1 MLQTKK
7 KNVHPSKLQDHD
19 LRSISYVLS
28 TCICAVTVIVFG
40 STTKSNYLDVVQTS
54 DLHFPAGW
62 QRILA
67 RNMCS
72 AGHYAMHG
80 HGHSHLFRLGPPET
94 TKAPRDACV

>member
-1 MLQTKK
+1 M
-7 KNVHPSKLQDHD
+7 NVHPSKLQDHD
-19 LRSISYVLS
+19 SRSISYVLS

-80 HGHSHLFRLGPPET
+80 HGHSHLFRLGLPET